1 MKYQLQPP
9 LAVLDDNGLTISAGW
24 AVVYNVDA
32 NGEFLHATYQYLP
45 VGVGLPAN
53 AYLDAPNS
61 VDDNRAIIHNG
72 QNWTYPTDYRG
83 QVVYIIATGEKH
95 ILNKLGDIP
104 PDYTLLEPTS
114 EFDSWDGE
122 KWVLDTEK
130 QRQHYINIAIAQK
143 KQLLNEANAQIE
155 YLQDAVDADIATD
168 AEKNLLA
175 EWKKYR
181 VLLNRIDV
189 NLAPNIEWLQKPQI
203 EIDV

>member
-24 AVVYNVDA
+24 AVVYNVDD

-61 VDDNRAIIHNG
+61 ANDNQAIIHNG
-72 QNWTYPTDYRG
+72 QNWTYPSDYRG
-83 QVVYIIATGEKH
+83 QTVYSIYTGEKLT
-95 ILNKLGDIP
+95 ITNVGDVP

-122 KWVLDTEK
+122 KWVLDTDK
-130 QRQHYINIAIAQK
+130 QQQHYINIATAQK
-143 KQLLNEANAQIE
+143 KQLLRDANEQIE
-155 YLQDAVDADIATD
+155 YLQDAIDANIATD
-168 AEKNLLA
+168 NEKILFA
-175 EWKKYR
+175 EWKKFR

-189 NLAPNIEWLQKPQI
+189 NQAPNIDWPNKP
-203 EIDV
+203 EL

>member
-24 AVVYNVDA
+24 AVVYNVDD

-61 VDDNRAIIHNG
+61 ANDNQAIIHNG
-72 QNWTYPTDYRG
+72 QNWTYPSDYRG
-83 QVVYIIATGEKH
+83 QTVYSIYTGEKLT
-95 ILNKLGDIP
+95 ITNVGGVP

-114 EFDSWDGE
+114 KFDSWDGE
-122 KWVLDTEK
+122 KWVLDTDK
-130 QRQHYINIAIAQK
+130 QQQHYINIATAQK
-143 KQLLNEANAQIE
+143 KQLLRDANEQIE
-155 YLQDAVDADIATD
+155 YLQDAIDANIATD
-168 AEKNLLA
+168 NEKILFA
-175 EWKKYR
+175 EWKKFR

-189 NLAPNIEWLQKPQI
+189 NQAPNIDWPNQPEL
-203 EIDV
+203 